1 MKRLTSRHA
10 EDVGGFVVEPGQEFD
25 DSACNPDVLKR
36 LTDEGKVADVKAA
49 KKTTKKEGE
58 GS

>member
-25 DSACNPDVLKR
+25 DNAANSDVIKR
-36 LTDEGKVADVKAA
+36 LTDEGKLADVKAA
-49 KKTTKKEGE
+49 KKSTSKKDEDN
-58 GS
+58 